1 MSHSEDPS
9 EALQRELERLFHDLI
24 YQRHPASHFGETAWQ
39 PSADVMVS
47 ADGARIVLE
56 LAGVP
61 RENVHVRLLG
71 RTLEV
76 AGCRPPVPEARGTR
90 YHRAE
95 IFFGDFRRLI
105 ELPWE
110 VSGDVRARFRNG
122 FLEILL
128 TRAEAPVRTEVAV
141 EHGAAVSE
149 PEND

>member
-1 MSHSEDPS
+1 MSYSEDPS
-9 EALQRELERLFHDLI
+9 DALQRELERLFHDLI
-24 YQRHPASHFGETAWQ
+24 YQRHPASHFGENAWQ
-39 PSADVMVS
+39 PATDVMVS

-76 AGCRPPVPEARGTR
+76 TGMRPPLPEARGTR

-95 IFFGDFRRLI
+95 IFFGDFRRAI

-110 VSGDVRARFRNG
+110 VNGDVRARFRNG
-122 FLEILL
+122 LLEILL
-128 TRAEAPVRTEVAV
+128 TRSQVPMRTNITV
-141 EHGAAVSE
+141 EHGAEVSE
-149 PEND
+149 PENA